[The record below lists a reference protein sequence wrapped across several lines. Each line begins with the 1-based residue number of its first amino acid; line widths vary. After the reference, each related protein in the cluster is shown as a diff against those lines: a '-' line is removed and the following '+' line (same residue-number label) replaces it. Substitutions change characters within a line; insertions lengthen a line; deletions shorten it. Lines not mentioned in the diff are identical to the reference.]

1 MTMRERS
8 PWLSSWIRPWLRTP
22 DRSPTSAASY
32 PAPAEHDL
40 EGDLDRARQ
49 QLAGQ
54 DRALAELRRRE
65 QALADRVAFLEAERQ
80 RLLEAAN
87 GRRSDLARVRQEL
100 GPLLDHVG
108 IVADSVGQLVG
119 TSEAADALLV
129 EGRAM
134 LKEALAAMAAVR
146 ASIQDSLQL
155 VESFGQRSRQIEE
168 VLKDIAD
175 IAYFTRMLS
184 LNAAI
189 EAARAGQQG
198 KSFGFLADEVQNLA
212 QTISQS
218 TSDIRELLESV
229 AKESGATALSV
240 QRSADEVAQ
249 ASQGVARLD
258 GALGRIM
265 EELHSMDA
273 DLQDSH
279 LMSLRIASQREQ
291 AIVQLSAL
299 ETANS

>member
-1 MTMRERS
+1 MSMRDRS
-8 PWLSSWIRPWLRTP
+8 PWLASWIRPWRRATAHLP
-22 DRSPTSAASY
+22 ASAA
-32 PAPAEHDL
+32 
-40 EGDLDRARQ
+40 GDLAAASTPLEQELERARQ

-54 DRALAELRRRE
+54 DLELAELRRRE
-65 QALADRVAFLEAERQ
+65 ESLAERVAFLEAERQ
-80 RLLEAAN
+80 RLSDAAT
-87 GRRSDLARVRQEL
+87 GKRSELARVRQEL

-155 VESFGQRSRQIEE
+155 VESFEQRSRQIEE

-189 EAARAGQQG
+189 EAARAGQHG
-198 KSFGFLADEVQNLA
+198 KGFGFLADEVQNLA

-218 TSDIRELLESV
+218 TSDIRDLLESV

-249 ASQGVARLD
+249 ASQGVAKLD

-265 EELHSMDA
+265 AELHSMDA

-299 ETANS
+299 ESAGG